1 MGLGGTGPGPS
12 RQEVKTMLL
21 AAMVLVFGLDH
32 ETEEALKAFAKDYSA
47 PAAVV
52 RAAAV
57 TELSKLRNATTRA
70 KLGGLLVVDEES
82 VRIAAAEG
90 LGGFTEE
97 KEKVASFL
105 ISAVAPNAKLFRAEA
120 AVLLALGKLGDESA
134 LPSVHQSFESRDPKD
149 TDFTVAKA
157 ALKAA
162 GMLRSRDSIDPLID
176 LGKRCEKILKGGGAK
191 NSGKGGA
198 AGLGV
203 AGGTPDPQTLRA
215 KALVPAILKSLQ
227 SISKEKW
234 VSLVEWEI
242 WWERHKATW
251 KPE

>member
-1 MGLGGTGPGPS
+1 
-12 RQEVKTMLL
+12 MLL
-21 AAMVLVFGLDH
+21 FLTALVFGLDA
-32 ETEEALKAFAKDYSA
+32 ETEEALKAFAKDYGA

-57 TELSKLRNATTRA
+57 SDLAKLRNPATRA
-70 KLGGLLVVDEES
+70 RLGALLVVDEES
-82 VRIAAAEG
+82 IRIAAAEG
-90 LGGFTEE
+90 LGEFTEE
-97 KEKVASFL
+97 RDKAASLL
-105 ISAVAPNAKLFRAEA
+105 INAVAPNAKLFRAESA
-120 AVLLALGKLGDESA
+120 ILVALGKLGDESA
-134 LPSVHQSFESRDPKD
+134 LPSIHQAFDSRDPKD

-176 LGKRCEKILKGGGAK
+176 LAKRFEKLLKGGGAK
-191 NSGKGGA
+191 NGGKSGG
-198 AGLGV
+198 AGLGI

-215 KALVPAILKSLQ
+215 KALNPAIFKALQ

-242 WWERHKATW
+242 WWEKHKATF
-251 KPE
+251 KP